1 MNVFTFSDGTLIGDY
16 RRFKSIETEPKET
29 FSDLPVEKLL
39 LVQLDLADNEEGTK
53 NRKSYSFAVLF
64 HYEK

>member
-1 MNVFTFSDGTLIGDY
+1 MGTLIGDY
-16 RRFKSIETEPKET
+16 RRFKSIETEPEET

-53 NRKSYSFAVLF
+53 TGNYSFSVLF